1 MAECFESQ
9 VVEFRLT
16 RWTLKGYCSF
26 TGDHSGCFEQVGLE
40 LEQDCMLGDHRIVHS
55 FLSARLWCGST
66 LSAGDGKKWKP
77 AKDSESARV
86 NLNVCC
92 AVRSHSVVSDCV

>member
-9 VVEFRLT
+9 VVEFRLI

-40 LEQDCMLGDHRIVHS
+40 LEDCMLGAHRIVHPL
-55 FLSARLWCGST
+55 LSALLWCGPT
-66 LSAGDGKKWKP
+66 PERNGNQHKT
-77 AKDSESARV
+77 
-86 NLNVCC
+86 
-92 AVRSHSVVSDCV
+92 VSQQELI